1 MPRSS
6 GVGLVWQKQTLDE
19 DAYKY
24 EDIRDRA
31 RDLAIEGLRRRLPK
45 GAELVG
51 EPSVFRDW
59 TRREIHDPEEPEG
72 EPLVVYEIV
81 VEQAFRQE
89 VTDGAE

>member
-1 MPRSS
+1 MPRSR
-6 GVGLVWQKQTLDE
+6 GFGLVWQEQTLEE

-24 EDIRDRA
+24 EEIRDRV
-31 RDLAIEGLRRRLPK
+31 RDLAIESLSRHLPK
-45 GAELVG
+45 GAELIG